1 LVQAGFGSVQA
12 GCAGSVQVGFG
23 SVQAGCAGLV
33 QGGYGLVRARCA
45 GLVQVGYG
53 LVKQVQHVRSA
64 AWRLLWAGPV
74 TVAASVAAVVIVQR
88 IALRMI
94 ESPRGSPLTGNEPAI
109 FTAVLVSAAVVVFLG
124 VLSEASNPARTF
136 HRIAF
141 AALILSLLPDM
152 ALGLSSVTWAS
163 WPLALT
169 FMMMHVVAWAVT
181 VTMLTRLVSTRSE
194 ARVR

>member
-1 LVQAGFGSVQA
+1 MKVGFGLVQA
-12 GCAGSVQVGFG
+12 GCAGSVQGGYG

-64 AWRLLWAGPV
+64 WRLLWAGPV

-88 IALRMI
+88 IALRLI

-109 FTAVLVSAAVVVFLG
+109 FTAVLASAAVVVFLG